1 MPIGEDGNDQGLP
14 VWLQSL
20 LGGSNKTTDSPPR
33 PTGGVPD
40 ENSLG
45 DISSGGSDL
54 RRFGIG
60 SSEPANA
67 MGGDEEEARPS
78 FGARIAGNVPRP
90 APAAPPAEVAP
101 QPKFD
106 IDFSKLPPGIAPTAL
121 TPKQVP
127 QPPTGTNNPNLSDLA
142 RQQGELG
149 KPLDPSAVDPQ
160 TGKPMYKMGTGQ
172 RILGTAANFLQ
183 GFGGKPFTPTYVGPG
198 ATNGRFA
205 RDESMRQGKLA
216 NVNTQIGTQEKLD
229 TENEKMYRDAI
240 RQAYE
245 GQVGEARKD
254 TAAAQG
260 ENAETKRMLEAS
272 QAERNQAM
280 ADKANAVPSDQ
291 RTKDANAQGL
301 TGQARKDYILTGKLP
316 KDFASAGRQPTE
328 LEMWR
333 DAFVRD
339 NKRQPTADEIA
350 NRKSRTD
357 TKSDEI
363 TKDRDKALKDAERKA
378 SDSIAKI
385 KPPNPKDADFLSYLK
400 NPQAW
405 TEGKKQEI
413 YSQLEKEKALAV
425 NDYQERAAQNSKSKA
440 TTTAPPAAASAPK
453 PQPKVGE
460 TIMVAGKPRKVVG
473 WNPTSKKPIV
483 APEGQ

>member
-33 PTGGVPD
+33 PTGGVPE
-40 ENSLG
+40 EN
-45 DISSGGSDL
+45 
-54 RRFGIG
+54 
-60 SSEPANA
+60 SEPANA
-67 MGGDEEEARPS
+67 MGGDEEESRPTL
-78 FGARIAGNVPRP
+78 GARIAGNVPRP
-90 APAAPPAEVAP
+90 APAVPPAEVAP

-106 IDFSKLPPGIAPTAL
+106 IDLSKLPPGIAPSML

-149 KPLDPSAVDPQ
+149 KPLDPS
-160 TGKPMYKMGTGQ
+160 MYKMGTGQ
-172 RILGTAANFLQ
+172 RILGTVANFLQ

-205 RDESMRQGKLA
+205 RDESMRQGNLA

-357 TKSDEI
+357 TKSDQI
-363 TKDRDKALKDAERKA
+363 TKDRDTALEKAEAKA
-378 SDSIAKI
+378 SDAIGKI

-405 TEGKKQEI
+405 AESKKQEI
-413 YSQLEKEKALAV
+413 YSQLEKEKGLAV
-425 NDYQERAAQNSKSKA
+425 NDYQERAAQNSKSKPISA
-440 TTTAPPAAASAPK
+440 APPAAASAPK
-453 PQPKVGE
+453 PQPKVG
-460 TIMVAGKPRKVVG
+460 TNKPLAGVGDSINFNGKPTKINAVRR
-473 WNPTSKKPIV
+473 NPSTDKYAYQIGDKWYTDDELKP
-483 APEGQ
+483 AK